1 MKFTNECKTLLEK
14 ILKENE
20 VDCVEI
26 VLTEGENGDI
36 DINLGIVDSKE
47 CERVVEIDGVKVA
60 IDEDTHAALIDAIFS
75 ADGDELTIGFE
86 EHEGCCCGGHGHHE
100 GECCCGE
107 EGEEGCCCGE
117 GHGHHHHGEGCCG
130 NHHDHEEEHCCCGGH
145 HHEE

>member
-86 EHEGCCCGGHGHHE
+86 EHEGCSCGGRGALARRR
-100 GECCCGE
+100 CGVGVQSFGIRHRDDGFRE
-107 EGEEGCCCGE
+107 PL
-117 GHGHHHHGEGCCG
+117 
-130 NHHDHEEEHCCCGGH
+130 
-145 HHEE
+145 